1 MSRTIRKS
9 YFDYSNQS
17 FQKYYDKEIREW
29 TNSKNKKVWIKNK
42 LKHCENIDQVKN
54 ELVKCYKMSKTDNI
68 FSDSN
73 KKQNF
78 KNNSKSNIRNYY
90 KKLSVQIIKDEIDV
104 DNLVYIDD
112 YDQKYLKWVWW

>member
-54 ELVKCYKMSKTDNI
+54 VLNKCYKMSKTDNI
-68 FSDSN
+68 FSFLWLWADKWACGIMGTS
-73 KKQNF
+73 
-78 KNNSKSNIRNYY
+78 
-90 KKLSVQIIKDEIDV
+90 
-104 DNLVYIDD
+104 
-112 YDQKYLKWVWW
+112 YLDA